1 MEENRDM
8 PYQRFETPK
17 PVNVGDEVDVTIE
30 SVGGQGDGIAKV
42 NGFVVFVKGTSKGD
56 RVKIKITDVK
66 RTYAV
71 GEKIGDAAPEEEAAP
86 EEAAPAEEAAEE
98 AAAPEEEKIEE
109 AVEEP
114 AAEEAPAEETPAEEP
129 EEEKKEEEA
138 PAE

>member
-1 MEENRDM
+1 LEEKRDM

-17 PVNVGDEVDVTIE
+17 PVSIGDEVDVTIE

-56 RVKIKITDVK
+56 RVKIKITDLK

-71 GEKIGDAAPEEEAAP
+71 GEKIGEAAP
-86 EEAAPAEEAAEE
+86 EPEAAPEAEAEPAEEAAEE
-98 AAAPEEEKIEE
+98 TAAPEEEKKEEE
-109 AVEEP
+109 AEEEP
-114 AAEEAPAEETPAEEP
+114 AAEAPAEEH